1 MHSLSGADRVYRLAC
16 GALILLVAAF
26 SLTGLL
32 QVLAYASAG
41 LVLTTAIINACPLA
55 ELQVRAAAQREGSGI
70 QRRAAPS

>member
-1 MHSLSGADRVYRLAC
+1 MYTLTGADRAFRLVS
-16 GALILLVAAF
+16 GTLILLVAAL

-55 ELQVRAAAQREGSGI
+55 ELQVSSETA
-70 QRRAAPS
+70 

>member
-1 MHSLSGADRVYRLAC
+1 MNSLSSADRAFRLVS
-16 GALILLVAAF
+16 GSLILLVAVF

-55 ELQVRAAAQREGSGI
+55 ELQLQAR
-70 QRRAAPS
+70 P

>member
-1 MHSLSGADRVYRLAC
+1 MHTLTRADRAFRLVS
-16 GALILLVAAF
+16 GTLILLVAVL

-55 ELQVRAAAQREGSGI
+55 ELQVSPETA
-70 QRRAAPS
+70 

>member
-1 MHSLSGADRVYRLAC
+1 MNSLSAADRTFRLVS
-16 GALILLVAAF
+16 GSLILLVAVV

-55 ELQVRAAAQREGSGI
+55 ELQVRAAAERGGSGI

>member
-1 MHSLSGADRVYRLAC
+1 MNRLSSADRAFRLVS
-16 GALILLVAAF
+16 GSLILLVAAF

-55 ELQVRAAAQREGSGI
+55 ELPVQVRQ
-70 QRRAAPS
+70 

>member
-1 MHSLSGADRVYRLAC
+1 MPSLSGADRTFRLV
-16 GALILLVAAF
+16 GGTLILLVAVF

-55 ELQVRAAAQREGSGI
+55 ELQERAAGTA
-70 QRRAAPS
+70 